1 MRTVPPLVAAYLAD
15 LDRRLSGADPAER
28 ADIVD
33 SVREHIDVALDE
45 LEHDP
50 TSDDVRR
57 VLDDLGTVDAVVAA
71 WSPDA
76 PAPTPPARRS
86 LTDTPVGVVL
96 TALGGLALGL
106 VLAPVS
112 LVLLAIPPAAL
123 VLVIVSSVGWVRH
136 GAHWKSWRTV
146 FVATMPVLLVTALV
160 AGALTAVFSIS
171 ESTSGD
177 PQPIVSAPS
186 TP

>member
-15 LDRRLSGADPAER
+15 LYRRLSGADPAER

-45 LEHDP
+45 LEHEP

-57 VLDDLGTVDAVVAA
+57 VLADLGTVDAVAAA

-76 PAPTPPARRS
+76 PPDPTVRRS
-86 LTDTPVGVVL
+86 VTDSPGGIVL
-96 TALGGLALGL
+96 VALGGSMLGL

-112 LVLLAIPPAAL
+112 LALLVIPLAVL
-123 VLVIVSSVGWVRH
+123 VLAVVASVGWVRK
-136 GAHWKSWRTV
+136 GAGWKAWRTI
-146 FVATMPVLLVTALV
+146 FVATVPVLLVTGV
-160 AGALTAVFSIS
+160 VTVGLTAVFSTT
-171 ESTSGD
+171 ESVGGD
-177 PQPIVSAPS
+177 PQPIVSAP
-186 TP
+186 PAP